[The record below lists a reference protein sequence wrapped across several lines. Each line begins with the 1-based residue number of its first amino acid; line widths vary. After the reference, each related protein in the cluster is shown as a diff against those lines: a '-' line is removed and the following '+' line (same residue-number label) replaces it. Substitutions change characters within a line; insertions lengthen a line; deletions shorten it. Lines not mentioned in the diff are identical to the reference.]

1 MGINEQQLDRD
12 RYSLNFVAESVSRV
26 LSFVGALVSTVILWR
41 SISAGLWTSDEYG
54 IIKVLSNANQALLPL
69 VLLGITSA
77 IIRTTA
83 EYSNSREK
91 IGNVIG
97 LSTLIVTITFI
108 VTCLVTVLFGIDS
121 ILLESASDSGVSST
135 NLKIYWL
142 IVLLTMLPT
151 AYMRISKSVF
161 SGLQQNKRT
170 TYIDIVYNITRITVL
185 ILLFVTGAI
194 QIFSILLLNL
204 SLAVLAS
211 ILAFGQLYVQM
222 KRKGIIWNFKPN
234 REILRKLGRLA
245 SVGLATSLVLAV
257 MNNVTV
263 LWMNFYGTLTDV
275 GLFSIAQGITLT
287 ARMVLAA
294 PIAAMTPNL
303 AFDFERGRINEV
315 SRKFREVCNM
325 TVPTYSFIFAAI
337 LAFATPILRVLYGAD
352 SVAATL
358 FLQVLAFNLIVIITP
373 GIYTNLFL
381 AFDNVRAM
389 LYANTLQVIM
399 TILWV
404 VIFTPIIGVIAIAL
418 IWVVYIPYFV
428 IVHIYSKRRHKL
440 TMNLPKMIGSMML
453 GLIFAGI
460 MYLFQEFMFPVVE
473 LLGLIDFVNAMIVGL
488 LVIPFWYLFIAVAAV
503 VRLVNARDIANIES
517 VLKIIPPA
525 WWISKPIMSRIA
537 KLAASRDTQQD

>member
-1 MGINEQQLDRD
+1 MGTNEQQLERD

-41 SISAGLWTSDEYG
+41 SISAGLWTSDAYG
-54 IIKVLSNANQALLPL
+54 IIKVLSNANQALLPI

-83 EYSNSREK
+83 EYSNRREK

-97 LSTLIVTITFI
+97 LSTLIITITFI
-108 VTCLVTVLFGIDS
+108 VTSLVTVLFGIDS

-170 TYIDIVYNITRITVL
+170 TYIDIVYNITRITIL

-204 SLAVLAS
+204 GLAVLAS

-222 KRKGIIWNFKPN
+222 KRKGINWNFKPN
-234 REILRKLGRLA
+234 QEILRKLGRLA

-325 TVPTYSFIFAAI
+325 TVPTYSFVFAAI

-381 AFDNVRAM
+381 AFDDVRAM

-440 TMNLPKMIGSMML
+440 TMN
-453 GLIFAGI
+453 
-460 MYLFQEFMFPVVE
+460 
-473 LLGLIDFVNAMIVGL
+473 
-488 LVIPFWYLFIAVAAV
+488 
-503 VRLVNARDIANIES
+503 RDYVSI
-517 VLKIIPPA
+517 
-525 WWISKPIMSRIA
+525 SRIYV
-537 KLAASRDTQQD
+537 SSC